1 MSFTTHCHPVYRHH
15 RCRFV
20 ATLIGVAILLVSQ
33 HTTVSAQTGGGYDL
47 TWSSIDN
54 GGAASTSANGY
65 ALAGSIGQP
74 DAGVSASA
82 NGYNLSGGFMVLS
95 QYRAYL
101 PIAIRH

>member
-1 MSFTTHCHPVYRHH
+1 MNFTTHCHLVYRHH
-15 RCRFV
+15 RYHFV
-20 ATLIGVAILLVSQ
+20 ATLIGVAILLLSQ
-33 HTTVSAQTGGGYDL
+33 HATVSAQTGGGYDL

-54 GGAASTSANGY
+54 GGAVSTSANGY

-74 DAGVSASA
+74 DAGVGASA
-82 NGYNLSGGFMVLS
+82 NGYNLSGGFWTLS